1 MDEIKSAADI
11 AREKVEKLGA
21 ITEEE
26 RLKWKYVPEG
36 EKLAA
41 KYLKEKCNLVAELN
55 KYPETTR
62 KYVIDGASDILVRN
76 ITLPGDSS
84 AEKTNRRVMDGLK
97 TLKSDKVSVE
107 NVFSKMRR
115 IFNHYQEQGEQQ
127 KRQAYASLKAEF
139 QTKLQ
144 QAIQQQMGPVPGIN
158 IDVEREPQFQE
169 EWRKVLAQLDSQYLT
184 FLNEYKQELLA
195 IP

>member
-1 MDEIKSAADI
+1 MSQY
-11 AREKVEKLGA
+11 
-21 ITEEE
+21 EEN
-26 RLKWKYVPEG
+26 
-36 EKLAA
+36 A
-41 KYLKEKCNLVAELN
+41 
-55 KYPETTR
+55 R
-62 KYVIDGASDILVRN
+62 KYVIDGASEILIRN
-76 ITLPGDSS
+76 ITLPNKDSS
-84 AEKTNRRVMDGLK
+84 SEKTNRRVMDGLK

-115 IFNHYQEQGEQQ
+115 IFNHYLEQGEQQ

-139 QTKLQ
+139 ETKLQ
-144 QAIQQQMGPVPGIN
+144 QAIQQQMGPLPGIK

-184 FLNEYKQELLA
+184 LLSEYKQELLA